1 MYRTESNKSRNKTEK
16 RARRNVHKSNDGKK
30 KKHGK
35 EEPA

>member
-16 RARRNVHKSNDGKK
+16 RARRDVHKSNDGKK
-30 KKHGK
+30 KHGK